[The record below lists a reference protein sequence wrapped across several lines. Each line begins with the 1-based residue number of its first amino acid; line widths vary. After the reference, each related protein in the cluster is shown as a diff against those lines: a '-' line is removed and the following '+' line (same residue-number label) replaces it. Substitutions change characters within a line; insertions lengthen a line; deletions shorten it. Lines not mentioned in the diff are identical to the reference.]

1 MSVPSSSATTFILKS
16 AYPSRYSVRPSSCLQ
31 IPHHRYPMTC
41 ALPPR
46 IKQVGILGDVSKTPL
61 STRYL
66 KNSRQP
72 VDDWER
78 RVWRVYINRFLALL
92 FSPSFLQHN
101 SLLFCPKSGNNQ
113 SMDFVPVGWSSKS
126 PNSLTMGNKNWW
138 VRQRC
143 SSFCLRGY
151 RNVSFYRPWSG
162 LCPSSRS

>member
-46 IKQVGILGDVSKTPL
+46 IKQVGILGDVPKTPL

-78 RVWRVYINRFLALL
+78 RVWRVYINLFLALL

-101 SLLFCPKSGNNQ
+101 SLLFCPN
-113 SMDFVPVGWSSKS
+113 PVTISPWISSPWVSLLNLPIPS
-126 PNSLTMGNKNWW
+126 PWETKIG
-138 VRQRC
+138 
-143 SSFCLRGY
+143 G
-151 RNVSFYRPWSG
+151 
-162 LCPSSRS
+162 